1 MAKRIIEEDY
11 IIEESDMEDIADKI
25 YDKFEAKFNK
35 LKEQPEL
42 IKTMEELPAPV
53 FLMFVENFGEVILEQ
68 SQIKPNLKMFTAK
81 YSDQD
86 YINLMKNIDI
96 KTLKAKLTKMY
107 PLTQWGT
114 INKFVHYFSEIEN
127 KR

>member
-68 SQIKPNLKMFTAK
+68 SQIKPNLKIFTAQ
-81 YSDQD
+81 YSDKD

-114 INKFVHYFSEIEN
+114 INKFVHYF
-127 KR
+127 

>member
-68 SQIKPNLKMFTAK
+68 SQIKPNLKIFTAP
-81 YSDQD
+81 YSDKD